1 MQVCSA
7 PEIGWCT
14 NSGSRLQKK
23 NSTTNKCKHTHIASF
38 PGPPPS
44 FSLFAVWGKPRQRS
58 GNEVSGHEQCCH
70 ADTSKLNINHEST
83 VWDLHTASKIPYFYP
98 SFTDTAKESGI
109 KWRPTH
115 VKDTLLQEDKSTMKW
130 NYIVCSTNLGYA
142 ACLICVEAVK
152 WCVVLLM
159 PQLHCPVCTT
169 T

>member
-23 NSTTNKCKHTHIASF
+23 NSITNKYMHAHIASF
-38 PGPPPS
+38 LGPPPS
-44 FSLFAVWGKPRQRS
+44 FSLFSVWGKPRQRRL
-58 GNEVSGHEQCCH
+58 G
-70 ADTSKLNINHEST
+70 ADTSKFNINYEST
-83 VWDLHTASKIPYFYP
+83 VCDLHTVSKIPYFYP
-98 SFTDTAKESGI
+98 SFTDTSKESGI

-115 VKDTLLQEDKSTMKW
+115 VIDTLLQEDKSTMKMKL
-130 NYIVCSTNLGYA
+130 CAHNLGYA
-142 ACLICVEAVK
+142 ACLIRMEAVK
-152 WCVVLLM
+152 WCVVFLM